1 MTSMTILTRILIVL
15 CSLTTAAHFL
25 RFGTLWEAAPALFP
39 AAAAFFPRL
48 LPRPLLILAA
58 LGGALLWANQGVELA
73 SWRMNFGLPWMRL
86 ALILGAVCLAHLG
99 LAALMAGRAGKK
111 LFGPMGGA
119 DAVKTVTAL
128 LVGGTLILA
137 QDKAPMP
144 LLLGDRFFP
153 GSGIF
158 WICLFAFHGTL
169 VAGWLLS
176 DRKGRT
182 RGRIWTLFSAVFF
195 AQLLLGLAGWSIFLM
210 TGKLHLPVPALILA
224 GPLFRGEGFFMPILL
239 GVSLLLVG
247 PAWCS
252 HLCYIGA
259 WDDRMARLGPARPAP
274 LPAWA
279 PRLRAGLLAATAIT
293 PIVLRA
299 LDISWPWALGLAAV
313 FGLAGVI
320 VMALASRGS
329 GTMVHCTAYCPIG
342 LVNNLVGRM
351 LPWRVSIGSGCTQC
365 GACARACRY
374 NALTAV
380 DLAKGRPGLTCSL
393 CGDCLPRCPHGHLG
407 YSFPGL
413 TRARARQ
420 VFVTLV
426 ASLHVVFL
434 AVARI

>member
-1 MTSMTILTRILIVL
+1 MTVLLRILIVL

-25 RFGTLWEAAPALFP
+25 RFGTLWDAAPALLP

-48 LPRPLLILAA
+48 LPRPLLVLAA
-58 LGGALLWANQGVELA
+58 LGGALLWAGHGMELA
-73 SWRMNFGLPWMRL
+73 TWRINLGLPWARL

-99 LAALMAGRAGKK
+99 AALLMLGRTGKK
-111 LFGPMGGA
+111 LFGPLTDA
-119 DAVKTVTAL
+119 DLVRTATAL
-128 LVGGTLILA
+128 LVGAVLVPVV
-137 QDKAPMP
+137 DKTPFP
-144 LLLGDRFFP
+144 LLLGERFFP
-153 GSGIF
+153 GSEFF
-158 WICLFAFHGTL
+158 WICLFAIYGAM
-169 VAGWLLS
+169 VSGWLLTDS
-176 DRKGRT
+176 RGKV

-239 GVSLLLVG
+239 GVSLVLTG

-252 HLCYIGA
+252 YLCYIGA
-259 WDDRMARLGPARPAP
+259 WDDRLARLAPTRPAP

-279 PRLRAGLLAATAIT
+279 PTLRVGLLAATLLIPLA
-293 PIVLRA
+293 LR
-299 LDISWPWALGLAAV
+299 LLGVPWTWALGLAAA
-313 FGLAGVI
+313 FGIIGVL
-320 VMALASRGS
+320 VMALVSRRS

-342 LVNNLVGRM
+342 LVNNLIGKV
-351 LPWRVSIGSGCTQC
+351 LPWRVRIDSGCTRC
-365 GACARACRY
+365 GVCAKACRY
-374 NALTAV
+374 NALTCA
-380 DLAKGRPGLTCSL
+380 DLEKGRPGLTCSL

-413 TRARARQ
+413 TRERARQ
-420 VFVTLV
+420 VFVTLA